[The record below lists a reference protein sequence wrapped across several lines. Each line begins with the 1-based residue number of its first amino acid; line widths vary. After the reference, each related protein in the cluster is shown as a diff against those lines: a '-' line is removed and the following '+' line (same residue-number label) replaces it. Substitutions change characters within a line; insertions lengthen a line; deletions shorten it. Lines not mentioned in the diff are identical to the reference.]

1 MDTVGD
7 FLTRIRNASAAGH
20 AKLDVPSSRLREGL
34 VNVLKEEG
42 FVANYKV
49 VKDGKQGL
57 MRIYLLGAPKGKIG
71 EIKRVSSPGCRVFVG
86 VDEMPVVRSGL
97 GVGVVSTS
105 RGVMSSSKALAMKI
119 GGELLCTVW

>member
-20 AKLDVPSSRLREGL
+20 AKLDVPSSRLREGM
-34 VNVLKEEG
+34 VAVLKEEG
-42 FVANYKV
+42 FVSNYKV

-71 EIKRVSSPGCRVFVG
+71 ELKRISSPGRRVFVG
-86 VDEMPVVRSGL
+86 VEDIPLVRSGL
-97 GVGVVSTS
+97 GVGVISTS
-105 RGVMSSSKALAMKI
+105 SGVMSSNKALSMKI